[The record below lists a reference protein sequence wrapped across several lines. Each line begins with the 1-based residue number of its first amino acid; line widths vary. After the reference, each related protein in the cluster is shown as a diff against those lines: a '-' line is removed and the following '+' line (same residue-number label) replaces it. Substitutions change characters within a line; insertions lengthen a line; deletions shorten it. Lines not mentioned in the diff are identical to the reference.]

1 MNPTSDEYFA
11 MLDAQYQG
19 RIDAMAGYEIALEE
33 EIESVKS
40 DAENEDEN
48 VIYAINQYH
57 IDNGE
62 ELELH
67 DLAYGSGAFD
77 KLIEQRDRAIAY
89 VAKQRLDKRMNEYSP
104 D

>member
-1 MNPTSDEYFA
+1 MNLTSDEYYA

-33 EIESVKS
+33 EIKAVKA

-57 IDNGE
+57 IDNNE

-77 KLIEQRDRAIAY
+77 KLIEQRDRAIAH
-89 VAKQRLDKRMNEYSP
+89 VAKQRLEKRMNEYDP

>member
-1 MNPTSDEYFA
+1 MNPFLAADH
-11 MLDAQYQG
+11 QKH
-19 RIDAMAGYEIALEE
+19 IDNLAGYEIALEE
-33 EIESVKS
+33 EIKAVKS
-40 DAENEDEN
+40 DAENEDAD
-48 VIYAINQYH
+48 VLYAINQYH
-57 IDNGE
+57 LDNGE

-89 VAKQRLDKRMNEYSP
+89 VAKQRIEKRMNEYDP